1 MKNGLLFIFIFLNFL
16 STKAQQII
24 PLNERKYEDSL
35 MTVLHKKI
43 ADSAKINAMLLLS
56 DFHRT
61 TDSVSSRKYLELAKK
76 SSSGNPF
83 LQAKIFYTE
92 GQFYKD
98 RNPEK
103 AALYYKKS
111 IKILENINH
120 KEAYELLAISWMNF
134 AISEK
139 NKEGYPYLVKIITEK
154 SIPLLQTSK
163 NETKLGNMFSQLG
176 IIFTYNADFKNAQKY
191 IDNGIELLEKTAPNS
206 TELFIA
212 YMNSVSNY
220 CYQAKGDEAKK
231 MLAKAEKIIA
241 PFPDSTN
248 NSLFYYGKMLT
259 HITKQENDKAF
270 DAAKKGLVFAE
281 QKNQAMLAQMFYFN
295 QYDIL
300 QKRNEYSKAREVLEK
315 VLQSKLIMSDM
326 RNRKTVYAEMINI
339 NEKMHNYPEAL
350 QWSRQFNAVSDS
362 IQKSNL
368 DEEIKHLDAKFSAS
382 EKERLLSNKELEISQ
397 KKKYL
402 WILGLL
408 SLLLLCSASF
418 IYINS
423 KNKRKIA
430 QQREINLQQQLKDK
444 EQTEQLKLTKAIL
457 DGEER
462 ERERVAKDLHDGLG
476 GMLAGVK
483 INLSTWSNN
492 NLEEDQYESFHRIL
506 NQLDSSV
513 SELRRVA
520 RNLMPESLLNFGLE
534 IALKDLCE
542 FYMKDDLQIDFQA
555 INIEKNLPLNLQVNI
570 YRIVQELLNNAVKH
584 SEANNILVQCSQ
596 NGSEFYIT
604 VEDNGKGIQE
614 TEMNK
619 LKSLGLK
626 NLKNRINFLK
636 GKMEIQSAKD
646 QGTSIN
652 IELNTNV
659 A

>member
-1 MKNGLLFIFIFLNFL
+1 MNSRLVIIFTFLATLVFGQ
-16 STKAQQII
+16 KQ
-24 PLNERKYEDSL
+24 DSL
-35 MTVLHKKI
+35 LQALRTETDPDKKAEI
-43 ADSAKINAMLLLS
+43 YLKLVTYYSESDSAKARSFLNKAIELTSENNIVGKAEIENSLGFYYMSKDPEKGKKHHLRGIKLLEGEQSAEVQNLRAKLWFNVAADEQRLGNIKEAMNTLLNRGIPEAKKAQNKIYLANNYLTVGLIFYNDNNLDKALQYHQLAVQQLNAMPATAETNKFLTVANLYIAEVYLKKEDYRMADSYLDISEKLLIKYPNDDIQPELYHLRSIYYLNTGQYEKALETVNEGLLVVRKVDNMYQTVRLTFMKSKVLS
-56 DFHRT
+56 NLGKFDDAAKT
-61 TDSVSSRKYLELAKK
+61 LKELLNNKIYVSNYGRNISTIYDELWMLEERKGDY
-76 SSSGNPF
+76 
-83 LQAKIFYTE
+83 
-92 GQFYKD
+92 
-98 RNPEK
+98 K
-103 AALYYKKS
+103 AALSYAKQRMMISDSLSNNDQNKA
-111 IKILENINH
+111 IN
-120 KEAYELLAISWMNF
+120 EM
-134 AISEK
+134 
-139 NKEGYPYLVKIITEK
+139 
-154 SIPLLQTSK
+154 
-163 NETKLGNMFSQLG
+163 ETKFR
-176 IIFTYNADFKNAQKY
+176 T
-191 IDNGIELLEKTAPNS
+191 
-206 TELFIA
+206 
-212 YMNSVSNY
+212 
-220 CYQAKGDEAKK
+220 
-231 MLAKAEKIIA
+231 AEKE
-241 PFPDSTN
+241 
-248 NSLFYYGKMLT
+248 
-259 HITKQENDKAF
+259 KQ
-270 DAAKKGLVFAE
+270 
-281 QKNQAMLAQMFYFN
+281 LA
-295 QYDIL
+295 
-300 QKRNEYSKAREVLEK
+300 V
-315 VLQSKLIMSDM
+315 
-326 RNRKTVYAEMINI
+326 
-339 NEKMHNYPEAL
+339 
-350 QWSRQFNAVSDS
+350 
-362 IQKSNL
+362 
-368 DEEIKHLDAKFSAS
+368 
-382 EKERLLSNKELEISQ
+382 KELEINRKNQYMWASIFAALVFLGAGIFTFLFFRN
-397 KKKYL
+397 KKK
-402 WILGLL
+402 L
-408 SLLLLCSASF
+408 SE
-418 IYINS
+418 
-423 KNKRKIA
+423 
-430 QQREINLQQQLKDK
+430 QREINLQQQLKEK
-444 EQTEQLKLTKAIL
+444 EQIEELNVTKAIL